1 MQQKRIEK
9 RKRETKKNDRER
21 GEKNYAFF
29 YADITADENNI
40 GEPKIREISSIIAIA
55 ILDISLL
62 LPLKLLLLNF
72 LA

>member
-1 MQQKRIEK
+1 MQQRRIEK

-21 GEKNYAFF
+21 GEKIDAFF

-55 ILDISLL
+55 ILDVSLL